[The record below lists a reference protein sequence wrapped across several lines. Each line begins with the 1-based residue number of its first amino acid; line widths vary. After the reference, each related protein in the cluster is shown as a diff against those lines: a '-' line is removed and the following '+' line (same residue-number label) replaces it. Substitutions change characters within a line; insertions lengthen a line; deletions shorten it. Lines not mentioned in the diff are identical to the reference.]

1 MNILSIETSTDWCG
15 IALIVN
21 GKCLKKIQEKT
32 PRGHSENLP
41 TYYNKLINDSKFF
54 DGRIDAISVS
64 IGPGSFTG
72 LRIGL
77 GFAKGLAFSKGL
89 PIIPVPTLETISN
102 SYNHNCTK
110 FRVCLLYTSP
120 SPRD

>member
-41 TYYNKLINDSKFF
+41 TYYNKLINDSKLFQF
-54 DGRIDAISVS
+54 LLDQAHLLDYE
-64 IGPGSFTG
+64 
-72 LRIGL
+72 LGL
-77 GFAKGLAFSKGL
+77 GL
-89 PIIPVPTLETISN
+89 
-102 SYNHNCTK
+102 
-110 FRVCLLYTSP
+110 
-120 SPRD
+120 PRDSPFQKVSLSYLSPLSK

>member
-41 TYYNKLINDSKFF
+41 TYYNKLINDS
-54 DGRIDAISVS
+54 INI
-64 IGPGSFTG
+64 
-72 LRIGL
+72 
-77 GFAKGLAFSKGL
+77 
-89 PIIPVPTLETISN
+89 
-102 SYNHNCTK
+102 
-110 FRVCLLYTSP
+110 
-120 SPRD
+120 